1 MKKTLIIIGIVATT
15 VGCGVLQKKLLR
27 NEKATMDVSYM
38 DKSTLPQDDFF
49 QFANGTWVKNNPVP
63 PSESRWG
70 SFNEL
75 NKYNLEKLTT
85 LLEEYV
91 SAESGNTSDEQLLAD
106 YYASFTD
113 MQNRNNI

>member
-70 SFNEL
+70 RTITSG
-75 NKYNLEKLTT
+75 
-85 LLEEYV
+85 LLCVIYRH
-91 SAESGNTSDEQLLAD
+91 AEPK
-106 YYASFTD
+106 
-113 MQNRNNI
+113 